1 MNRFQKIYQQGTI
14 DVIEIW
20 LDTETGVQYL
30 FHKNGNAG
38 GFTPLLDRE
47 GKPVVCF
54 SPRGRSSASRVSA
67 SILGRGERIKND
79 SIFRAGG
86 LGFSRPFLYN
96 KGRNTGRGSGPGS
109 KHPLYTE
116 RKFGYESACYLCH
129 CRFR

>member
-47 GKPVVCF
+47 GKPVVCV
-54 SPRGRSSASRVSA
+54 SPGDATAQERVN
-67 SILGRGERIKND
+67 LQ
-79 SIFRAGG
+79 
-86 LGFSRPFLYN
+86 
-96 KGRNTGRGSGPGS
+96 
-109 KHPLYTE
+109 
-116 RKFGYESACYLCH
+116 
-129 CRFR
+129 